1 MALYPMP
8 HSKVSEVKLF
18 VDGEILRMVLGGA
31 DEIVNLPNGGMLSLG
46 IFGYKGRGRDSVLQ
60 RTGYREGPNFVGSFN
75 DVTVFARSLIDSEVK
90 ELSTPQAS
98 IALRSKTSY
107 DIHQVFCLGFGLF
120 GDDIVISNCNDQDG
134 QQWVQDSLGYIHNK
148 DIYEICLI
156 PEVENGGRYSV
167 KVEDCNFAIDSTFAW
182 LLESRHVLHQDTNKF
197 LSMSTD
203 NSNAIK
209 LSAAS
214 FEPESRWDIVY
225 E

>member
-1 MALYPMP
+1 
-8 HSKVSEVKLF
+8 
-18 VDGEILRMVLGGA
+18 
-31 DEIVNLPNGGMLSLG
+31 
-46 IFGYKGRGRDSVLQ
+46 
-60 RTGYREGPNFVGSFN
+60 
-75 DVTVFARSLIDSEVK
+75 
-90 ELSTPQAS
+90 
-98 IALRSKTSY
+98 
-107 DIHQVFCLGFGLF
+107 
-120 GDDIVISNCNDQDG
+120 
-134 QQWVQDSLGYIHNK
+134 VQDSLGYIHNK
-148 DIYEICLI
+148 DLYEICLI